1 MHHRDLISDE
11 IERMGNVLRMIINRF
26 LNLDPGDNVHIA
38 FNEANKQFT
47 EQFTIEI
54 DDLLGLELESLRQFV
69 NQNQLTSEHC
79 DEMANILCLLK
90 SNNEIFIEEK
100 RKMHLQ
106 TAALFLTIAEQKTDV
121 LSLERMDLKSK
132 IAQQL
137 NN

>member
-26 LNLDPGDNVHIA
+26 LNLEPGDNVQIA
-38 FNEANKQFT
+38 INEANKQFT